1 MTTTHKPTHPYA
13 FWLFQWEQLL
23 GSGGIIIVLATF
35 PSKPGNGVEPSAT
48 DWAAYAICLTVLS
61 CRLLYVLFKEIPTL
75 NRLLKFTEYQRWTE
89 SFAQPAANVDGN
101 SPNSPPN
108 SPPITAHQYRPWWVT
123 VGFTALGI
131 GLLATGV
138 IVKGANLLEIT
149 LAGGYLIGVN
159 SPIIFIETF
168 WRYSSMQTSK
178 QQLLD
183 CLFGKYPI
191 GYDSY
196 NVLKLFSLSEPRSI
210 THGQRNLDVAFGDP
224 LYLPE
229 GYEW

>member
-1 MTTTHKPTHPYA
+1 
-13 FWLFQWEQLL
+13 
-23 GSGGIIIVLATF
+23 
-35 PSKPGNGVEPSAT
+35 
-48 DWAAYAICLTVLS
+48 
-61 CRLLYVLFKEIPTL
+61 
-75 NRLLKFTEYQRWTE
+75 
-89 SFAQPAANVDGN
+89 
-101 SPNSPPN
+101 
-108 SPPITAHQYRPWWVT
+108 
-123 VGFTALGI
+123 
-131 GLLATGV
+131 LLATGV